1 MSLKITNSSSVGIE
15 TKTLQTK
22 NIKTKNLFVK
32 NNTLIK
38 NNAVVENTLQVG
50 KEYLL
55 SSKNITSDLGFTIG
69 RNPTK
74 DMENENYTNE
84 FNPFNYQSSFF
95 PGMADFI
102 NSNIVAGDKS
112 SGSRLTA
119 SYWNDLGNDV
129 FDDWGYFYLYD
140 VNSGKYYFPLI
151 YPQNQDNGII
161 TTQTFTA
168 FERTFTIS
176 HGWTVQGIFKVDISV
191 NDNKLFR
198 FGAYGNMGS
207 DGDEELEELTES
219 YTVKGYDLT
228 LYYHHHQESGD
239 SIEQLYSYF
248 IPKKISENDSI
259 QSYNAYYDS
268 DDMSILSKEVTSGL
282 LVYFSKSYNVK
293 DWIINDIDVSS
304 DSSYSTL
311 INGNEYVKGNI
322 LSSGTN
328 LGRLSLTT
336 MSDSNYNASASSLIN
351 GYLKNS
357 TLSGN
362 RLFVIPSAED
372 IVSAIPNCC
381 LNTSFRFTINNVQS
395 GSYNRTLST
404 YDGSVT
410 IDSSCLN
417 IDVVQNFIFSY
428 IVLITNIT
436 SGSESAIILQDSN
449 TELF

>member
-1 MSLKITNSSSVGIE
+1 
-15 TKTLQTK
+15 
-22 NIKTKNLFVK
+22 
-32 NNTLIK
+32 
-38 NNAVVENTLQVG
+38 
-50 KEYLL
+50 
-55 SSKNITSDLGFTIG
+55 
-69 RNPTK
+69 
-74 DMENENYTNE
+74 
-84 FNPFNYQSSFF
+84 
-95 PGMADFI
+95 
-102 NSNIVAGDKS
+102 
-112 SGSRLTA
+112 
-119 SYWNDLGNDV
+119 
-129 FDDWGYFYLYD
+129 
-140 VNSGKYYFPLI
+140 
-151 YPQNQDNGII
+151 
-161 TTQTFTA
+161 
-168 FERTFTIS
+168 
-176 HGWTVQGIFKVDISV
+176 
-191 NDNKLFR
+191 
-198 FGAYGNMGS
+198 MGS